1 MIGKIVIALAAVLS
15 IQRLACAH
23 AVDEY
28 LQATLIAL
36 EGDRIE
42 ASVRLVP
49 GMAVFPQVLADIDA
63 NSDRVFSESEQLDYA
78 RRFLGDLSLSID
90 GVALQLKLVSVRFSS
105 IDRLRE
111 GLGAIQIELRADL
124 PAGASDRTLVFE
136 NHHRKALSAY
146 LMNSQVPRDRNLRI
160 VAQDRNEDQ
169 SVYRPE
175 FARSAG
181 R

>member
-1 MIGKIVIALAAVLS
+1 MIGKIVIALAAVLA

-36 EGDRIE
+36 EADRIE

-49 GMAVFPQVLADIDA
+49 GMAVFSQVLAGIDT

-78 RRFLGDLSLSID
+78 KSFLGDVSLSID
-90 GVALQLKLVSVRFSS
+90 GVPLQPTVVSVRFSS
-105 IDRLRE
+105 IDRLQE
-111 GLGAIQIELRADL
+111 GLGAIQIELTAEL
-124 PAGASDRTLVFE
+124 AAGSSDRTLVFE
-136 NHHRKALSAY
+136 NHHRKAISAY
-146 LMNSQVPRDRNLRI
+146 LMNSLVPRDRNLRI
-160 VAQDRNEDQ
+160 VAQDRSEDQ
-169 SVYRPE
+169 SVYRLE
-175 FARSAG
+175 FVRSAG